1 MNLDRPYL
9 KQQAK
14 ALLSTARPSP
24 ISAAAVY
31 VALSA
36 LMGFLSA
43 RLVGVSYETVE
54 RAMRFLE
61 QGKADYA
68 LTILSAA
75 QPAPS
80 AWLINLALELVMWI
94 VAVGFTIFVLNT
106 LRGTGAALGNLLDG
120 FGFFGRILLLNFVT
134 GILVLLW
141 SLLLIVHRAALCG
154 LSGVPLG
161 HALLRPH
168 PRHVLRALQRTC
180 EGVRHQATGN
190 RQQATGNRGQAP
202 VRRGDPCGRPRIPHH
217 PKGCHCEE
225 RSDAAIRKR
234 LAAKPF
240 SGLA

>member
-141 SLLLIVHRAALCG
+141 SLLLIVPGIIAAYRYSMATYVLIDHPEYGVMDCLRESRRLTEGRKGELFRLDLSFLGWLLLTG
-154 LSGVPLG
+154 LPYVGYLASLWVTPYYALTHAMYYERYSG
-161 HALLRPH
+161 
-168 PRHVLRALQRTC
+168 HVR
-180 EGVRHQATGN
+180 E
-190 RQQATGNRGQAP
+190 
-202 VRRGDPCGRPRIPHH
+202 
-217 PKGCHCEE
+217 
-225 RSDAAIRKR
+225 
-234 LAAKPF
+234 
-240 SGLA
+240 